1 MDNLSGA
8 EDLASRALTSAGE
21 SVAYPIL
28 YTSGDATVPRAY
40 NAYNRLNDGLAT
52 PAVFIIDTA
61 GRIVWQDIGRHKVDR
76 VSGRD
81 VLRNLP

>member
-1 MDNLSGA
+1 MDNLAGA
-8 EDLASRALTSAGE
+8 ESLVPRASGGIT
-21 SVAYPIL
+21 YPIL
-28 YTSGDATVPRAY
+28 YTNGDSTVPRAY

-61 GRIVWQDIGRHKVDR
+61 GRIVWQDIGRHKADR
-76 VSGRD
+76 VSGSD

>member
-1 MDNLSGA
+1 MDNLAGA
-8 EDLASRALTSAGE
+8 ESLVPRASGGIT
-21 SVAYPIL
+21 YPIL

-61 GRIVWQDIGRHKVDR
+61 GRIVWQNIGRHKADR

>member
-8 EDLASRALTSAGE
+8 ESIVPRASGGITF
-21 SVAYPIL
+21 PIL
-28 YTSGDATVPRAY
+28 YTNNDSAVPRAY
-40 NAYNRLNDGLAT
+40 DVYNRLNDGLAT

-61 GRIVWQDIGRHKVDR
+61 GRIVWQDIGRHKTDR

-81 VLRNLP
+81 VIDNLP